1 MTYRQLFDDLIGEP
15 PVSTVDV
22 DRVISGQRRSRR
34 MRIGAGTTAVAAVV
48 AAVLVGTT
56 TLIGKPHA
64 QPAKPVPAVTTIPGS
79 DQDLDRIDAAA
90 VAALTRAVPRLAWA
104 RKDGPVIDTPN
115 WASQAV
121 GQTGAVGYWG
131 TGSVRVDGVDLIAD
145 LQITRDG
152 AKSWQAEAAHACP
165 KNAVECSE
173 QTGPDG
179 EKIRYRRWVSEQEVP
194 PRFQDQMPSRME
206 TADAAALRRDGTLLR
221 LTVRTVTAEDNLPIA
236 VGQLIPVVLDRAVA
250 LAPKPSPTPA
260 ATSTV
265 TTVAGT
271 AADAARLDAA
281 ITSALRRQG
290 PDFAWM
296 TRWGGESSPTPVGFE
311 PKGRLNVDDPV
322 LGAATFRFGARAGQI
337 TLRLMRDGEPAWAA
351 APPCPTGALAARHCT
366 VTEVAG
372 GERVRARRMLT
383 GFGSR
388 PGSRPVASNSYLIE
402 SLRPDGTLVSLYLTQ
417 DKPAL
422 SMEQAI
428 EVAREPTLVLAP
440 PPPAGAATTQLS
452 RSSRWDYDRAAET
465 AAIAALDAV
474 SPDGMIYLLP
484 FRVGGGS
491 GPNGATLLSYN
502 FMVQRGGLAGDG
514 EIIVERRAALV
525 LSCSTVGAL
534 PPASHRGHAHDGE
547 CTEST
552 RPDGNRVVTIVSRPA
567 GSVVY
572 SVFVQRP
579 DRGTVEVVIDNRPN
593 TGAASDMPTDGEFG
607 RRWPKGVKGGAT
619 PPLTLEQVTAL
630 AAHPDLINMLP

>member
-22 DRVISGQRRSRR
+22 DRVISGQRRARR
-34 MRIGAGTTAVAAVV
+34 LRIGAGTTAVAAVV

-56 TLIGKPHA
+56 TLIGKPHV
-64 QPAKPVPAVTTIPGS
+64 QPAKPVPAVTTVPGS
-79 DQDLDRIDAAA
+79 DQDLDRIDAA
-90 VAALTRAVPRLAWA
+90 VIAALTRAVPSLAWA

-121 GQTGAVGYWG
+121 GQSGAVGYWG
-131 TGSVRVDGVDLIAD
+131 TGTVRVDGVDLIAD
-145 LQITRDG
+145 LEMTRDG

-165 KNAVECSE
+165 KNAVECGE

-221 LTVRTVTAEDNLPIA
+221 LTARTVTAEDDLPIT
-236 VGQLIPVVLDRAVA
+236 VEQLIPVVVDRAVA
-250 LAPKPSPTPA
+250 LAPMPSPSPA
-260 ATSTV
+260 ATSAV
-265 TTVAGT
+265 STVAGT

-281 ITSALRRQG
+281 LTNALRRQAA
-290 PDFAWM
+290 DFTW
-296 TRWGGESSPTPVGFE
+296 TTKWGGESSPTPVGFE
-311 PKGRLNVDDPV
+311 PKGRLNVDTPV
-322 LGAATFRFGARAGQI
+322 LDAATFRVGNRAGGV
-337 TLRLMRDGEPAWAA
+337 TLQLVRDGEAAWSV
-351 APPCPTGALAARHCT
+351 APPCPTATLAARHCA
-366 VTEVAG
+366 VTEFPG
-372 GERVRARRMLT
+372 GERLRARRTLT

-388 PGSRPVASNSYLIE
+388 PDSARPAGSNNYLIE
-402 SLRPDGTLVSLYLTQ
+402 SLRPDGTLARLSLGQ

-428 EVAREPTLVLAP
+428 EVARDPTLVLAP
-440 PPPAGAATTQLS
+440 RPPAGAATTQVHSPLG
-452 RSSRWDYDRAAET
+452 WDYDGAAWT
-465 AAIAALDAV
+465 AATAALDAV

-484 FRVGGGS
+484 FRGGGD

-525 LSCSTVGAL
+525 LSCATVGAL
-534 PPASHRGHAHDGE
+534 PPATHRGHAHDGE

-593 TGAASDMPTDGEFG
+593 TGAASDMPTDGDFG
-607 RRWPKGVKGGAT
+607 RRWPKGVRGGAT

-630 AAHPDLINMLP
+630 AAHPDLINLLP

>member
-22 DRVISGQRRSRR
+22 DRVISGQRRARR
-34 MRIGAGTTAVAAVV
+34 LRIGGGMTAVAAVV

-64 QPAKPVPAVTTIPGS
+64 QPAKPAPAVTTIPGS
-79 DQDLDRIDAAA
+79 DQDLDLIDAA
-90 VAALTRAVPRLAWA
+90 VIAALTRAVPRLSWA
-104 RKDGPVIDTPN
+104 RKDAPVIDTPN

-121 GQTGAVGYWG
+121 GRPGGVGYWG

-145 LQITRDG
+145 LEITREG
-152 AKSWQAEAAHACP
+152 AKRWQAEAAHACS
-165 KNAVECSE
+165 KNAVECGE

-179 EKIRYRRWVSEQEVP
+179 EKIRYRRSVSEQEVP
-194 PRFQDQMPSRME
+194 PRFQDEMPSRME

-221 LTVRTVTAEDNLPIA
+221 LNVRTVTAEDNLPIA
-236 VGQLIPVVLDRAVA
+236 VGQLIAVVVDRAVA
-250 LAPKPSPTPA
+250 LAPMPSPTPA

-281 ITSALRRQG
+281 LTSALRRQA
-290 PDFAWM
+290 PDFTWL
-296 TRWGGESSPTPVGFE
+296 TKWGGESSPTPVGFE
-311 PKGRLNVDDPV
+311 PKGRLNVDAPV
-322 LGAATFRFGARAGQI
+322 LYAATFRVGNRAGQV
-337 TLRLMRDGEPAWAA
+337 TLRLVRDGEAAWSL
-351 APPCPTGALAARHCT
+351 APPCPTTALAARYCT
-366 VTEVAG
+366 VTEFPG
-372 GERVRARRMLT
+372 GERLRARRLLT

-388 PGSRPVASNSYLIE
+388 PGSARPVGSNSYLIE
-402 SLRPDGTLVSLYLTQ
+402 SLRSDGTLVRLYLTQ

-422 SMEQAI
+422 SMEQTI
-428 EVAREPTLVLAP
+428 EMARERSLVLAP
-440 PPPAGAATTQLS
+440 RPPAGTDTAQAYGPP
-452 RSSRWDYDRAAET
+452 RWDYDGPAGDAVT
-465 AAIAALDAV
+465 AALDAA

-484 FRVGGGS
+484 FRGGDD

-525 LSCSTVGAL
+525 LSCATVGAL
-534 PPASHRGHAHDGE
+534 PPATHRAHAHDGE

-593 TGAASDMPTDGEFG
+593 TGGASDMPTDGEFG
-607 RRWPKGVKGGAT
+607 SRWPKGVKGGAT

-630 AAHPDLINMLP
+630 AGHPDLINLLP

>member
-22 DRVISGQRRSRR
+22 DRVISGQRRARR
-34 MRIGAGTTAVAAVV
+34 LRIGGGMTAVAAVV

-64 QPAKPVPAVTTIPGS
+64 QPAKPAPAVTTIPGS
-79 DQDLDRIDAAA
+79 DQDLDRIDAA
-90 VAALTRAVPRLAWA
+90 VIAALTRAVPRLAWA
-104 RKDGPVIDTPN
+104 VKDGPVIDTPA
-115 WASQAV
+115 WASDV
-121 GQTGAVGYWG
+121 MGRPGSLGYRG
-131 TGSVRVDGVDLIAD
+131 NGSFRADGVDLTAS
-145 LQITRDG
+145 LQITPDG
-152 AKSWQAEAAHACP
+152 AKSWQAEAARGCS
-165 KNAVECSE
+165 KNAVECGE

-179 EKIRYRRWVSEQEVP
+179 EKIRYHRSVWEQEVAP
-194 PRFQDQMPSRME
+194 QLRDQMSSRTE
-206 TADAAALRRDGTLLR
+206 SAGVTALRRDGTFLNLS
-221 LTVRTVTAEDNLPIA
+221 LRTVTAEDKLPVA
-236 VGQLIPVVLDRAVA
+236 VGQLIPVVVDRAVA
-250 LAPKPSPTPA
+250 LAPEPSPTPA

-271 AADAARLDAA
+271 AADAARLEAA
-281 ITSALRRQG
+281 LTSALRRQA
-290 PDFAWM
+290 PDFTWL
-296 TRWGGESSPTPVGFE
+296 TKWGGESSPTPVGFE
-311 PKGRLNVDDPV
+311 PKGWLSVDAPMMD
-322 LGAATFRFGARAGQI
+322 AATFRVGNRAAQV
-337 TLRLMRDGEPAWAA
+337 TLRLVRDGQAAWSV
-351 APPCPTGALAARHCT
+351 APPCPTAALAARHCT
-366 VTEVAG
+366 VTEFPG
-372 GERVRARRMLT
+372 GERLRARRMLSD
-383 GFGSR
+383 FGSR
-388 PGSRPVASNSYLIE
+388 PGSARPVGNNSYLIE
-402 SLRPDGTLVSLYLTQ
+402 SLRPDGTLVRLYLTQ

-422 SMEQAI
+422 SMEQTI
-428 EVAREPTLVLAP
+428 ETAREPSLVLAP
-440 PPPAGAATTQLS
+440 RPPAGTATSQVYSPL
-452 RSSRWDYDRAAET
+452 RWDYDGAAS
-465 AAIAALDAV
+465 AAATGALDAV

-484 FRVGGGS
+484 FRGGGD

-525 LSCSTVGAL
+525 LSCATVGAL
-534 PPASHRGHAHDGE
+534 PPATHRGHAHDGE

-593 TGAASDMPTDGEFG
+593 TGGASDMPTDGDFG

-630 AAHPDLINMLP
+630 AGHPDLINLLP

>member
-22 DRVISGQRRSRR
+22 DRVISGQRRARR
-34 MRIGAGTTAVAAVV
+34 LRIGGGMTAVAAVV

-64 QPAKPVPAVTTIPGS
+64 QPAKPAPAVTTIPGS
-79 DQDLDRIDAAA
+79 DQDLDRIDAA
-90 VAALTRAVPRLAWA
+90 VIAALTRAVPRLAWA
-104 RKDGPVIDTPN
+104 VKDGPVIDTPA
-115 WASQAV
+115 WASDV
-121 GQTGAVGYWG
+121 MGRPGSLGYRG
-131 TGSVRVDGVDLIAD
+131 NGSFRADGVDLTAS
-145 LQITRDG
+145 LQITPDG
-152 AKSWQAEAAHACP
+152 AKSWQAEAARGCS
-165 KNAVECSE
+165 KNAVECGE

-179 EKIRYRRWVSEQEVP
+179 EKIRYHRSVWEQEVP
-194 PRFQDQMPSRME
+194 PQLRDQMSSRTE
-206 TADAAALRRDGTLLR
+206 SAGVTALRRDGTFLNLS
-221 LTVRTVTAEDNLPIA
+221 LRTVTAEDKLPVA
-236 VGQLIPVVLDRAVA
+236 VGQLIPVVVDRAVV
-250 LAPKPSPTPA
+250 LAPEPSPTPTA
-260 ATSTV
+260 ISTV

-281 ITSALRRQG
+281 LTSALRRQAS
-290 PDFAWM
+290 DFTWL

-311 PKGRLNVDDPV
+311 PKGRLNVDAPV
-322 LGAATFRFGARAGQI
+322 LYAATFRVGKRAAQV
-337 TLRLMRDGEPAWAA
+337 TLQLVRDGELAWSL
-351 APPCPTGALAARHCT
+351 APPCPTAALAARYCT
-366 VTEVAG
+366 VTEFPG
-372 GERVRARRMLT
+372 GERLRARRMLT

-388 PGSRPVASNSYLIE
+388 PDSARPTGSNSYLIE
-402 SLRPDGTLVSLYLTQ
+402 SLRPDGTLVRLYLTQ

-422 SMEQAI
+422 SMEQTI
-428 EVAREPTLVLAP
+428 EIAREPSLVLAP
-440 PPPAGAATTQLS
+440 RPPAGTATAQTFDS
-452 RSSRWDYDRAAET
+452 RGWENHGATSDAPM
-465 AAIAALDAV
+465 AALDAI

-484 FRVGGGS
+484 FQQGGLGLN
-491 GPNGATLLSYN
+491 GPTSLSYN

-525 LSCSTVGAL
+525 LSCATVGAL
-534 PPASHRGHAHDGE
+534 PPATHRAHAHDGE

-593 TGAASDMPTDGEFG
+593 TGGASDMPTDGDFG

-630 AAHPDLINMLP
+630 AAHPDLINLLP

>member
-22 DRVISGQRRSRR
+22 DRVISGQRRARR
-34 MRIGAGTTAVAAVV
+34 LRIGAGTTAVAAVV

-56 TLIGKPHA
+56 TLIGKPHT
-64 QPAKPVPAVTTIPGS
+64 QPAKPVPAITTTPGS
-79 DQDLDRIDAAA
+79 NQDLDRIDAA
-90 VAALTRAVPRLAWA
+90 VIAALTRAVPSLAWA

-121 GQTGAVGYWG
+121 GQSGAVGYWG
-131 TGSVRVDGVDLIAD
+131 TGTVRVDGVDLIAD
-145 LQITRDG
+145 LEMTRDG

-165 KNAVECSE
+165 KNAVECGE

-221 LTVRTVTAEDNLPIA
+221 LTARTVTAEDDLPIT
-236 VGQLIPVVLDRAVA
+236 VEQLIPVVVDRAVA
-250 LAPKPSPTPA
+250 LAPMPSPSPA
-260 ATSTV
+260 ATSAV
-265 TTVAGT
+265 STVAGT

-281 ITSALRRQG
+281 LTNALRRQAA
-290 PDFAWM
+290 DFTW
-296 TRWGGESSPTPVGFE
+296 TTKWGGESSPTPVGFE
-311 PKGRLNVDDPV
+311 PKGRLNVDTPV
-322 LGAATFRFGARAGQI
+322 LDAATFRVGNRAGGV
-337 TLRLMRDGEPAWAA
+337 TLQLVRDGEAAWSV
-351 APPCPTGALAARHCT
+351 APPCPTATLAARHCA
-366 VTEVAG
+366 VTEFPG
-372 GERVRARRMLT
+372 GERLRARRTLT

-388 PGSRPVASNSYLIE
+388 PDSARPAGSNNYLIE
-402 SLRPDGTLVSLYLTQ
+402 SLRPDGTLARLSLGQ

-428 EVAREPTLVLAP
+428 EVARDPTLVLAP
-440 PPPAGAATTQLS
+440 RPSAGAATTQVHSPLG
-452 RSSRWDYDRAAET
+452 WDYDGAAWT
-465 AAIAALDAV
+465 AATAALDAV

-484 FRVGGGS
+484 FRGGGD

-525 LSCSTVGAL
+525 LSCATVGAL
-534 PPASHRGHAHDGE
+534 PPATHRGHAHDGE

-593 TGAASDMPTDGEFG
+593 TGAASDMPTDGDFG
-607 RRWPKGVKGGAT
+607 RRWPKGVRGGAT

-630 AAHPDLINMLP
+630 AAHPDLINLLP

>member
-22 DRVISGQRRSRR
+22 DRVISGQRRARR
-34 MRIGAGTTAVAAVV
+34 LRIGGGMTAVAAVV
-48 AAVLVGTT
+48 AVVLVGTT

-64 QPAKPVPAVTTIPGS
+64 QPAKPAPAVTTIPGS
-79 DQDLDRIDAAA
+79 DQDLDRIDAA
-90 VAALTRAVPRLAWA
+90 VIAALTRAVPRLAWA
-104 RKDGPVIDTPN
+104 SKDVPVMDAPN
-115 WASQAV
+115 WASQAL
-121 GQTGAVGYWG
+121 GQPGDVGYWG
-131 TGSVRVDGVDLIAD
+131 TGGVRVDGVDLIAD
-145 LQITRDG
+145 LQMTRDG
-152 AKSWQAEAAHACP
+152 ATRWQAEAASACP
-165 KNAVECSE
+165 KSAVECGE
-173 QTGPDG
+173 QTGPEG
-179 EKIRYRRWVSEQEVP
+179 EKIRYRRSVSEQEVP
-194 PRFQDQMPSRME
+194 PRFQDQIPTRME
-206 TADAAALRRDGTLLR
+206 SVDAAALRRDGTLLR
-221 LTVRTVTAEDNLPIA
+221 LNIRTVTAEDKLPVTA
-236 VGQLIPVVLDRAVA
+236 GQLIPVVLDRAVA
-250 LAPKPSPTPA
+250 LAPLPSPTPA

-271 AADAARLDAA
+271 AADAARLEAA
-281 ITSALRRQG
+281 LTSALRRQA
-290 PDFAWM
+290 PDFTWL
-296 TRWGGESSPTPVGFE
+296 TKWGGESSPTPVGFE
-311 PKGRLNVDDPV
+311 PKGRLNVDAPV
-322 LGAATFRFGARAGQI
+322 LYAATFRVGNRAGQV
-337 TLRLMRDGEPAWAA
+337 TLRLMRDGEAAWSL
-351 APPCPTGALAARHCT
+351 APPCPTAALAVPHCT
-366 VTEVAG
+366 VTEFPG
-372 GERVRARRMLT
+372 GERLRARRMLT

-388 PGSRPVASNSYLIE
+388 PGSARPVGSNSYLIE
-402 SLRPDGTLVSLYLTQ
+402 SLRPDGTMVRLYLTQ

-422 SMEQAI
+422 SMEQTI
-428 EVAREPTLVLAP
+428 DVAREPSLVLAP
-440 PPPAGAATTQLS
+440 RPPAGTATAQAYGPP
-452 RSSRWDYDRAAET
+452 RWDYDGAAGDAVT
-465 AAIAALDAV
+465 AALDAA

-484 FRVGGGS
+484 FLGGDD

-525 LSCSTVGAL
+525 LSCATVGAL
-534 PPASHRGHAHDGE
+534 PPATHRGHAHDGE

-607 RRWPKGVKGGAT
+607 SRWPKGVKGGAT

-630 AAHPDLINMLP
+630 AGHPDLINLLP

>member
-22 DRVISGQRRSRR
+22 DRVISGQRRARR
-34 MRIGAGTTAVAAVV
+34 LRIGAGTTAVAAVV

-64 QPAKPVPAVTTIPGS
+64 QPAKPAPAVTTVPGS
-79 DQDLDRIDAAA
+79 DQDLDRIDAA
-90 VAALTRAVPRLAWA
+90 VIAALTRAVPSLAWA
-104 RKDGPVIDTPN
+104 VKDGPVIDAPN

-121 GQTGAVGYWG
+121 GQSGSPGYRG
-131 TGSVRVDGVDLIAD
+131 DGSFRVDGVDLTAD

-152 AKSWQAEAAHACP
+152 AKSWQAEATRACS
-165 KNAVECSE
+165 KNAIECGE

-179 EKIRYRRWVSEQEVP
+179 EKIRYQRAVWEEEVP
-194 PRFQDQMPSRME
+194 AQFQDRMPSRTE

-221 LTVRTVTAEDNLPIA
+221 LTVRTVTAEDDLPIT
-236 VGQLIPVVLDRAVA
+236 VGQLIPVVVDRAVA
-250 LAPKPSPTPA
+250 LAPMPSPSPA
-260 ATSTV
+260 ATSAV

-271 AADAARLDAA
+271 AADATRLDAA
-281 ITSALRRQG
+281 LTSALRRQAS
-290 PDFAWM
+290 DFTWL
-296 TRWGGESSPTPVGFE
+296 TKWGGASSPTPVGFE
-311 PKGRLNVDDPV
+311 PKGRLSVDAPV
-322 LGAATFRFGARAGQI
+322 LYAATFRVGNRAAQV
-337 TLRLMRDGEPAWAA
+337 TLRLVRDGEAAWSL
-351 APPCPTGALAARHCT
+351 APPCPTAALAARHCT
-366 VTEVAG
+366 VTEFPG
-372 GERVRARRMLT
+372 GERLRARRMLT

-388 PGSRPVASNSYLIE
+388 PDSARPAGSNSYLIE
-402 SLRPDGTLVSLYLTQ
+402 SLRPDGTLVRLRLTQ

-422 SMEQAI
+422 SMDQTI
-428 EVAREPTLVLAP
+428 EIAREPSLVLAP
-440 PPPAGAATTQLS
+440 RPPAGTATAQAYGPP
-452 RSSRWDYDRAAET
+452 RWDYDGAAS
-465 AAIAALDAV
+465 AAVTAALDAA

-484 FRVGGGS
+484 FRGGDDGL
-491 GPNGATLLSYN
+491 NGATLLSYN
-502 FMVQRGGLAGDG
+502 FLVQRGGLAGDG

-525 LSCSTVGAL
+525 LSCATVGAL
-534 PPASHRGHAHDGE
+534 PPAMHRGHAHDGE

-567 GSVVY
+567 GSVIY

-593 TGAASDMPTDGEFG
+593 TGAASDMPTDGDLG
-607 RRWPKGVKGGAT
+607 SRWPKGIKGGTT

-630 AAHPDLINMLP
+630 AGHPDLINLLP